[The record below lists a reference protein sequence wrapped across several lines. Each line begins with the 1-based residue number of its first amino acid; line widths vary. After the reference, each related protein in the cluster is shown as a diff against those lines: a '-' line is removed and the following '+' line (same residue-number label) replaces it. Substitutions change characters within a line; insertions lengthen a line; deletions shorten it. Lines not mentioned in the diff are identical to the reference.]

1 MYTFSSKLKIASIIL
16 MVVGLLGVVYGFAT
30 SHYTLDEV
38 KTMLAEEEAHHGGGH
53 EADTKAHV
61 VAGGNDHSDNTHDAD
76 AIDALE
82 DSDDVEQGHGNEM
95 ATDSIEETT
104 ADTTAVENNQEITA
118 DSTAVENTIAQDS
131 TEVEEGEMMAQTEEV
146 DTLHADDEAHD
157 IDEEHS
163 EMTVDGHGDD
173 GAHGEGM
180 GEAHHGDEHA
190 EHVQHQLANRPWS
203 ALYVAAFFFFMIAL
217 GVLAFYAVQF
227 AAQAGWSPVLFR
239 VMEGITAYV
248 LPGALIVLAIAVASG
263 TIGHYNLFV
272 WMDPEVVAEDELIQ
286 GKSGF
291 LNLTWF
297 IIRGLFFIAGWSL
310 YRYFARKFSIA
321 QDDADDNRNF
331 KKSFR
336 IAAGFLVFY
345 IYTESMMSWDWIM
358 SVDPHWFSTLFGW
371 YVFASM
377 FVSGITV
384 IAMLTMYLKSRGF
397 LPFVND
403 SHLHDLAKFMFGI
416 SIFWTYLWFSQFMLI
431 WYSNIPEEV
440 TYFVTRFEDYQL
452 PFLGMVVMNFIFPL
466 LVLMNSDYK
475 RIPWFVVM
483 AGIVILCGHYI
494 DVFNM
499 IMPATVGDRWFI
511 GIPEISSILLFG
523 GLFIFV
529 VFTALTKAPLL
540 AKRNPFIKE
549 SEHFHY

>member
-1 MYTFSSKLKIASIIL
+1 MYTFSNRLKIFSVALMIL
-16 MVVGLLGVVYGFAT
+16 GAIGVGIGFMST
-30 SHYTLDEV
+30 PGSLEEV
-38 KTMLAEEEAHHGGGH
+38 ETMLAKEASEHGGGH
-53 EADTKAHV
+53 AEEA
-61 VAGGNDHSDNTHDAD
+61 THAE
-76 AIDALE
+76 AT
-82 DSDDVEQGHGNEM
+82 HNEH
-95 ATDSIEETT
+95 ASEE
-104 ADTTAVENNQEITA
+104 
-118 DSTAVENTIAQDS
+118 S
-131 TEVEEGEMMAQTEEV
+131 
-146 DTLHADDEAHD
+146 
-157 IDEEHS
+157 
-163 EMTVDGHGDD
+163 
-173 GAHGEGM
+173 HGEGDH
-180 GEAHHGDEHA
+180 AISADEHM
-190 EHVQHQLANRPWS
+190 EHVKHVKHQLENRPWS

-217 GVLAFYAVQF
+217 GVLAFYAIQF

-248 LPGALIVLAIAVASG
+248 LPGALIVLGIAVASG
-263 TIGHYNLFV
+263 VIGHYNIFI
-272 WMDPEVVAEDELIQ
+272 WMDPEVVEHDKLIQ
-286 GKSGF
+286 GKSSF
-291 LNLTWF
+291 LNLPWF
-297 IIRGLFFIAGWSL
+297 IIRGLIFISGWSL

-321 QDDADDNRNF
+321 QDNADINDNSNF

-384 IAMLTMYLKSRGF
+384 IALITMYLKSKDL

-403 SHLHDLAKFMFGI
+403 SHLHDLAKFMFAI

-440 TYFVTRFEDYQL
+440 TYFVTRFADYKL
-452 PFLGMVVMNFIFPL
+452 PFLGMVVMNFVFPL

-511 GIPEISSILLFG
+511 GIPEISAIMFFA
-523 GLFIFV
+523 GLFIFI

-540 AKRNPFIKE
+540 AKGNPFIKE

>member
-1 MYTFSSKLKIASIIL
+1 MYTFSSKLKIVSIIL
-16 MVVGLLGVVYGFAT
+16 IVIGALGVTYGFFD
-30 SHYTLDEV
+30 SHKSLDQV
-38 KTMLAEEEAHHGGGH
+38 KEMIAHEEAGHHGGSH
-53 EADTKAHV
+53 VADIDTQDE
-61 VAGGNDHSDNTHDAD
+61 VAQSHGEDTHAD
-76 AIDALE
+76 A
-82 DSDDVEQGHGNEM
+82 
-95 ATDSIEETT
+95 
-104 ADTTAVENNQEITA
+104 
-118 DSTAVENTIAQDS
+118 
-131 TEVEEGEMMAQTEEV
+131 GE
-146 DTLHADDEAHD
+146 
-157 IDEEHS
+157 
-163 EMTVDGHGDD
+163 
-173 GAHGEGM
+173 
-180 GEAHHGDEHA
+180 HHGDEHA
-190 EHVQHQLANRPWS
+190 EHVMHQIHNRPYA

-217 GVLAFYAVQF
+217 GALAFYGIQW

-248 LPGALIVLAIAVASG
+248 LPGGLIVLLVAFIAG
-263 TIGHYNLFV
+263 DHIFI
-272 WMDPEVVAEDELIQ
+272 WMDPEVVAHDELIQ
-286 GKSGF
+286 GKSGW
-291 LNLTWF
+291 LNKTGF
-297 IIRGLFFIAGWSL
+297 FIRGAIFLAGWVL
-310 YRYFARKFSIA
+310 YRQFARKFSLA
-321 QDDADDNRNF
+321 QDNADINDNRNF
-331 KKSFR
+331 KKTFR
-336 IAAGFLVFY
+336 ISAAFLVFY

-384 IAMLTMYLKSRGF
+384 IALITMYLKSKGH

-403 SHLHDLAKFMFGI
+403 SHLHDLAKFMFAI

-440 TYFVTRFEDYQL
+440 TYFVTRFQDYQL
-452 PFLGMVVMNFIFPL
+452 PFLGMVAMNFIFPL
-466 LVLMNSDYK
+466 LILMNSDYK

-499 IMPATVGDRWFI
+499 IMPATVGDRWYI
-511 GIPEISSILLFG
+511 GIPEISSIMLFA

-540 AKRNPFIKE
+540 AKGNPFIKE